1 MIFTLEGIVRI
12 INHGFS
18 LINKKG
24 LMGTILWILFLVK
37 WVEIKTTLRCDPEV
51 ESIYT
56 KIYQYFPITPFKLKI
71 EKCRLENGCSC
82 DSSLDLWEESPFTN
96 HENVLY
102 DCNWLA
108 IFIWIAINQ
117 QYSYGL
123 QLIINIHMA
132 YNGVAMFM
140 DYNFLFQKS

>member
-1 MIFTLEGIVRI
+1 
-12 INHGFS
+12 
-18 LINKKG
+18 
-24 LMGTILWILFLVK
+24 MGTILWILFLVK

-108 IFIWIAINQ
+108 IFIHGLQLISNIQIDCNWLAIFIWIAINQ